1 MEEVEAINANPRWAM
16 PRRGWVKINVHGRF
30 FDRPLPNGNI
40 SKIGVV
46 VCNSRGRILRILSGS
61 LDIQNFQMD
70 VTLCDP
76 EANALAAYLA
86 GAHNFKLSVEDG
98 GNDQAPQVEDEVQE
112 DNEVNVDG
120 VAVEIAEAME

>member
-86 GAHNFKLSVEDG
+86 GAHNFKVMVIMAQPFGRVFELWSLETE
-98 GNDQAPQVEDEVQE
+98 QRF
-112 DNEVNVDG
+112 
-120 VAVEIAEAME
+120 VAVHEAECGRWWQ